1 MFRRI
6 RISTSLF
13 LLLMVFFVI
22 QLASSSFSFNGFRAD
37 YRNFTQVNVGSQ
49 QRDALTMSW
58 VALLQTRNTLN
69 RAATR
74 AARNVAQEQVS
85 VLMTSARAYLA
96 QADGHFKQYLAVP
109 RITDKGVELTDN
121 VRVSYE
127 KLHAALAELIM
138 FLDSG
143 QLQPFLDQPTQSFQD
158 NFEVNFSAYLEYVN
172 GHLNVAGE
180 SSRQSYSDSKWS
192 FGIVVTLSILIT
204 LLGLVWLKKAL
215 LQPLDMMR
223 EHFERIADGNLA
235 EKIADFGRNE
245 IGVMYSALQTMQAS
259 LAGMVHSV
267 RQGTDAMLHGVQEIS
282 AGNDDLSSRTE
293 EQASALEE
301 TAASMEQLTSI
312 VKQNADNA
320 HQAAKLAQ
328 QTSVTARKGGEITD
342 NVVITMQHIA
352 LSSQKISDIT
362 SVIDGIAFQT
372 NILALNAAVEAARA
386 GEQGRGFAVVAG
398 EVRSLAQRSAQ
409 AAKEIKGLIDES
421 ASRVLQGSELVESA
435 GSTMS
440 DIVRSVA
447 QVTDIMGEIASA
459 SDEQSRG
466 IEQVAQAVT
475 EMDSVTQQNA
485 ALVEQAS
492 SAVRSLA
499 EQAGMLTSTVSVF
512 NLASSRDEYLI
523 NDNKD
528 KPAIAV
534 RESSDWKTPLQN

>member
-6 RISTSLF
+6 RISTCVF
-13 LLLMVFFVI
+13 LLLMVFFVM
-22 QLASSSFSFNGFRAD
+22 QLVSSSFSFNGFRTD
-37 YRNFTQVNVGSQ
+37 YQNFTQVNVGSQ
-49 QRDALTMSW
+49 QRDELTMSW

-85 VLMTSARAYLA
+85 VLMTSARTYLA
-96 QADGHFKQYLAVP
+96 QADTHFKQYLAVP
-109 RITDKGVELTDN
+109 RITDKGVELTGN
-121 VRVSYE
+121 VQASYE
-127 KLHAALAELIM
+127 KLQAALAELIV

-158 NFEVNFSAYLEYVN
+158 NFEADFSVYVEYIN
-172 GHLNVAGE
+172 GHLQVAAD

-192 FGIVVTLSILIT
+192 FGIVVTLSLLIT
-204 LLGLVWLKKAL
+204 LLGLIWLKKAL
-215 LQPLDMMR
+215 LQPLETMR
-223 EHFERIADGNLA
+223 EHFEHIASGNLA
-235 EKIADFGRNE
+235 ERIADFGRNE
-245 IGVMYSALQTMQAS
+245 IGVMFSALQKMQAS

-267 RQGTDAMLHGVQEIS
+267 RQGTDAMLHGVQEIA

-320 HQAAKLAQ
+320 HQAAKLAR
-328 QTSVTARKGGEITD
+328 QTSVTAQKGGEITGD
-342 NVVITMQHIA
+342 VVTTMQHIA

-421 ASRVLQGSELVESA
+421 VSRVRQGSDLVESA

-475 EMDSVTQQNA
+475 EMDGVTQQNA

-499 EQAGMLTSTVSVF
+499 EQAGMLTNTVSVF
-512 NLASSRDEYLI
+512 NLASARDEYLI
-523 NDNKD
+523 NDNND
-528 KPAIAV
+528 KSAIAV
-534 RESSDWKTPLQN
+534 RNSSDWKTA

>member
-6 RISTSLF
+6 RISTCVF
-13 LLLMVFFVI
+13 LLLMVFFVM
-22 QLASSSFSFNGFRAD
+22 QLVSSSFSFNGFRID
-37 YRNFTQVNVGSQ
+37 YQNFTQVNVGSQ

-85 VLMTSARAYLA
+85 VLMTSARTYLA
-96 QADGHFKQYLAVP
+96 QADAHFKQYLAVP
-109 RITDKGVELTDN
+109 RITDKGVELTGN
-121 VRVSYE
+121 VQVSYE
-127 KLHAALAELIM
+127 KLQAALAELIV

-158 NFEVNFSAYLEYVN
+158 NFEADFSAYVEYIN
-172 GHLNVAGE
+172 GHLQVAAD
-180 SSRQSYSDSKWS
+180 SSRESYSDSKWS
-192 FGIVVTLSILIT
+192 FGIVVTLSLLIT
-204 LLGLVWLKKAL
+204 LLGLMWLKKAL
-215 LQPLDMMR
+215 LQPLETMR
-223 EHFERIADGNLA
+223 EHFELIAGGNLA
-235 EKIADFGRNE
+235 ERIADFGRNE
-245 IGVMYSALQTMQAS
+245 IGVMFSALQKMQAS

-267 RQGTDAMLHGVQEIS
+267 RQGTDAMLHGVQEIA

-320 HQAAKLAQ
+320 HQAAKLAR
-328 QTSVTARKGGEITD
+328 QTSVTAQKGGEITGD
-342 NVVITMQHIA
+342 VVTTMQHIA

-421 ASRVLQGSELVESA
+421 VSRVRQGSDLVESA

-475 EMDSVTQQNA
+475 EMDGVTQQNA

-499 EQAGMLTSTVSVF
+499 EQAGMLANTVSVF
-512 NLASSRDEYLI
+512 NLASARDEYLI
-523 NDNKD
+523 NDSND
-528 KPAIAV
+528 KSAIAV
-534 RESSDWKTPLQN
+534 RDSPDWKTA

>member
-13 LLLMVFFVI
+13 LLLTVFFVV
-22 QLASSSFSFNGFRAD
+22 QLVSSSYSFNGFRAD
-37 YRNFTQVNVGSQ
+37 YQNFTQVAVGSQ
-49 QRDALTMSW
+49 QRDELTMSW

-85 VLMTSARAYLA
+85 VLMTSARSYLA
-96 QADGHFKQYLAVP
+96 QADVHFKQYLAVP
-109 RITDKGVELTDN
+109 RMTDKGVELTGN
-121 VRVSYE
+121 VTASYE

-158 NFEVNFSAYLEYVN
+158 NFETNFSVYLEYVN
-172 GHLNVAGE
+172 GHLKAAGD
-180 SSRQSYSDSKWS
+180 SSQHSYSGSKWS
-192 FGIVVTLSILIT
+192 FGIVVMLSILIT
-204 LLGLVWLKKAL
+204 LLGLIWLKKAL
-215 LQPLDMMR
+215 LQPLDVMR

-235 EKIADFGRNE
+235 EKIADYGRNE
-245 IGVMYSALQTMQAS
+245 IGVMFNALQKMQVS
-259 LAGMVHSV
+259 LASMVYSV

-328 QTSVTARKGGEITD
+328 QATVTAKKGGELTG
-342 NVVITMQHIA
+342 NVVTTMQHIA
-352 LSSQKISDIT
+352 LSSRKISDIT

-421 ASRVLQGSELVESA
+421 VSRVQQGSELVESA
-435 GSTMS
+435 GSTMD

-475 EMDSVTQQNA
+475 EMDGVTQQNA
-485 ALVEQAS
+485 ALVEEAS

-499 EQAGMLTSTVSVF
+499 EQAEMLTNTVSVF
-512 NLASSRDEYLI
+512 NLASLKDEYLI
-523 NDNKD
+523 NDNED

-534 RESSDWKTPLQN
+534 RESSDWKTP